1 MKLLSGFQ
9 SLKPTSQYVSFSSLY
24 NEIRQHQIFQI
35 SVIYLFI
42 YFLIY
47 IYIYNKIS
55 LLKLKKYIIVFAG
68 CQRTVGAAD
77 V

>member
-1 MKLLSGFQ
+1 MDCLSVMEGGYFGWVGEGLCGIMTLLSGFQ

-47 IYIYNKIS
+47 IYIYIK
-55 LLKLKKYIIVFAG
+55 
-68 CQRTVGAAD
+68 
-77 V
+77 